1 MNMKHISRLASL
13 IALGVFVP
21 TIANAQVDFFA
32 DMGAIKQPWEN
43 FISEKNKHLVNGDA
57 LDLLTKMLQMDKNL
71 RITPKEA
78 MQHKY
83 FQPILSI
90 VKEQELNGLL

>member
-1 MNMKHISRLASL
+1 VKV
-13 IALGVFVP
+13 LGDQDLFDYLNKYGLFLP
-21 TIANAQVDFFA
+21 TEVKKL
-32 DMGAIKQPWEN
+32 MGTTSYPKQPWEN

-90 VKEQELNGLL
+90 VKEQELNG